1 MDTERLENVLFTI
14 DKLGLVTLKQLHNV
28 MKVGSYRYT
37 CKILSQLE
45 KYLHVER
52 SKYKMM
58 IQRYIDFSKIL
69 K

>member
-1 MDTERLENVLFTI
+1 MNTERYEYVLLTI
-14 DKLGLVTLKQLHNV
+14 DKLGVVSVKQLHDIL
-28 MKVGSYRYT
+28 KIGSYRYT